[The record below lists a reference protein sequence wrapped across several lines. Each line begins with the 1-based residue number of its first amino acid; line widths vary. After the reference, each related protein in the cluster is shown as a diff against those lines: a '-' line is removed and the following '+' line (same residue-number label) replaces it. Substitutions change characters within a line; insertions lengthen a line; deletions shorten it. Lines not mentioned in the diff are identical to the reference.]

1 MNQDPCFVTTIN
13 VQLAPKLQ
21 KELEEQGFTISHP
34 PYTCF
39 SAQKKGVSCTLY
51 SSGKLTVQGKEKAEF
66 IQFYLE
72 PEILHSL
79 PFSHPA
85 TTIDETTRIGIDEAG
100 KGDFFG
106 PLCIAG
112 VFATKEHL
120 RELLAIGVRD
130 SKTMEDSRILTLSR
144 QIKSLCPHAIVRL
157 VPPRYNDLY
166 KKFRNLNR
174 LLAWGHA
181 TAIEEL
187 VQRTQCTRVIIDQ
200 FADEAVVL
208 SALKQ
213 KNLELQLTQRHKA
226 ESDPVVAAA
235 SILARAAFVEGIDM
249 LSEQVGM
256 TLPKGAA
263 SPVLIA
269 GKKLVARY
277 GKEIL
282 HSVAKEHF
290 KTAALLS

>member
-1 MNQDPCFVTTIN
+1 MNKDPCFVATIDAK
-13 VQLAPKLQ
+13 LAPKLQ

-51 SSGKLTVQGKEKAEF
+51 SSGKLTVQGKDKADF

-72 PEILHSL
+72 PEVLHSL
-79 PFSHPA
+79 PFSNP
-85 TTIDETTRIGIDEAG
+85 TFDETTRIGIDEAG

-120 RELLAIGVRD
+120 QELIKIGVRD

-187 VQRTQCTRVIIDQ
+187 VTRTQCTRVIIDQ
-200 FADEAVVL
+200 FADESVVL
-208 SALKQ
+208 AALKQ
-213 KNLELQLTQRHKA
+213 KNLDLELLQRHKA

-290 KTAALLS
+290 KTAALVSS